1 MIKILSQIFIKNNKN
16 YTDPAVRRG
25 YGILCAV
32 SGIVLNLIMFLI
44 KMAVGAITGS
54 VAVSVDAIHNLTDS
68 ASSVAVFFGFLFS
81 TKSKT
86 KKFPSG
92 LGRIEYIAGFLISV
106 ILISTGFKLASASIT
121 KIITPEPVIF
131 SLFSVIM
138 LLISVLTKFYM
149 AKFNYSYGKRISSSA
164 LKAASTDCLC
174 DSIATMIAAFAL
186 TATNFT
192 SFNIDA
198 WGGLAV
204 SLFILYAGCKSAK
217 DCFGQLLGMPPDEK
231 MLSATEQ
238 LKKLF
243 PQIYEISDIALH
255 DYGANNKILSF
266 RVIFEENTDIA
277 SVYSINKEI
286 STYISN
292 ETGCVCNIII

>member
-1 MIKILSQIFIKNNKN
+1 MIKILSHIFIKNNKN
-16 YTDPAVRRG
+16 YTDPSVRRG

-32 SGIVLNLIMFLI
+32 TGIALNFVMFFI
-44 KMAVGAITGS
+44 KMIVGAITGS

-81 TKSKT
+81 TKTKT

-106 ILISTGFKLASASIT
+106 ILLSAGFKMASASIT

-131 SLFSVIM
+131 SVFSVIM
-138 LLISVLTKFYM
+138 LIISVLTKFYM
-149 AKFNYSYGKRISSSA
+149 AKFNYCYGKKISSSA

-174 DSIATMIAAFAL
+174 DSFATIIAAFAL

-217 DCFGQLLGMPPDEK
+217 DCSGQLLGMPPDEK

-238 LKKLF
+238 LTQLF
-243 PQIYEISDIALH
+243 PQIADVSDIALH
-255 DYGANNKILSF
+255 DYGVNNKILSF
-266 RVIFEENTDIA
+266 RIVFAENTDLTSA
-277 SVYSINKEI
+277 YSIKKEI
-286 STYISN
+286 SDYIHN
-292 ETGCVCNIII
+292 ETGCICNIVL